1 VIRARL
7 TVFVFVFTG
16 LAGEISDAAVINGS
30 YMVNPTTNQI
40 GIVNDLPSITNL
52 VLMNGVPQTVDLF
65 SIFSTAPVS
74 QQPIDVSFSLTEVSG
89 GPFGGTVQGLIRGL
103 AGIDDLGTVS
113 FTPATFIVPTIGEL
127 NVSLSPADFA
137 NDFNGTVLATF
148 LLPVPEPSSFA
159 LLGLSLAGAI
169 AASLRVSRRAAAPP
183 KARIP
188 NGEPEEI
195 EA

>member
-7 TVFVFVFTG
+7 AVFVFVFTA
-16 LAGEISDAAVINGS
+16 LAGEVSDAAVINGS
-30 YMVNPTTNQI
+30 YMVNPTTDQI

-52 VLMNGVPQTVDLF
+52 VLMEGVPQTVDLF
-65 SIFSTAPVS
+65 SLFSTAPVS

-89 GPFGGTVQGLIRGL
+89 GSFGGTVQGLIHGL
-103 AGIDDLGTVS
+103 AGIDDPGTVS
-113 FTPATFIVPTIGEL
+113 FMPATFIVPTIGEL

-159 LLGLSLAGAI
+159 FLCLSLAGAI
-169 AASLRVSRRAAAPP
+169 AASLRISRRAAAAP
-183 KARIP
+183 KGRRP
-188 NGEPEEI
+188 DREI
-195 EA
+195 EEVEA